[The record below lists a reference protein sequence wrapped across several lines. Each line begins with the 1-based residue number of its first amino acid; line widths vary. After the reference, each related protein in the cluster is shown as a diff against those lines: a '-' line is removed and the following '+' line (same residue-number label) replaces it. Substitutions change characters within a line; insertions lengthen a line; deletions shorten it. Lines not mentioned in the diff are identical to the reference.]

1 MNEPEIKSFDNA
13 SLRGVPEGRRSNPL
27 RLSRI
32 STDCSV
38 APSSLLAMTFL
49 KKLIKSIPKHAILA
63 SLFIASLISC
73 KSKTG
78 LDPEEAKY
86 VRTALDLIRVR
97 AEFSA
102 EIGARKKDSLAKDST
117 AIDSVRF
124 NASLDSVYR
133 RDGINRQQFIDWTT
147 SLAQDPKRAAAF
159 YGALNDSMSGK

>member
-1 MNEPEIKSFDNA
+1 MRKVLIA
-13 SLRGVPEGRRSNPL
+13 CVM
-27 RLSRI
+27 I
-32 STDCSV
+32 AT
-38 APSSLLAMTFL
+38 LL
-49 KKLIKSIPKHAILA
+49 
-63 SLFIASLISC
+63 SC
-73 KSKTG
+73 KSKTV

-133 RDGINRQQFIDWTT
+133 RDGINRQQFIEWTT
-147 SLAQDPKRAAAF
+147 QLAQDPKRAAAF
-159 YGALNDSMSGK
+159 YGVLNDSMSGK